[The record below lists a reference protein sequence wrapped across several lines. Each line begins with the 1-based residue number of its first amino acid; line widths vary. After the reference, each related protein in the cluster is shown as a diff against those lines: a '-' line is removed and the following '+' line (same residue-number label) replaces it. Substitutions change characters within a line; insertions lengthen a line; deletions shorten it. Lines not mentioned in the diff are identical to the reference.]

1 MKDKELSEGLPPAA
15 PPAPSPPAPP
25 GPAAKT
31 VFAVRTHGALQV
43 PVIRLGNPDVLV
55 IPGAIHYSRDAV
67 ETETLQWPPKKTQD
81 ATDLPIRLPLTR
93 CRGTGELHLDP
104 SFGEYHVMSLD
115 DEAWI
120 LPRKYFV
127 ACEITLNV
135 VKLMEEGAGTGP
147 PGDTEPL
154 LRVAGTGTLLVIS
167 PGPVERIPLDGAH
180 PLVASPSALLA
191 RESGV
196 RCSGVPQPAGAGET
210 GDTASAPT
218 PRVLRG
224 PGNVLL
230 CPVPNPRSTL
240 CPHAEFIPPP
250 NPEVFQALRRVAI
263 FQELPDEVLEG
274 LARRSVL
281 ESRPARETVFNAGDE
296 AADLYVVESGAVE
309 VLRPAA
315 PPVPPVCISVLGPG
329 ECFGEMAL
337 LSGEP
342 RSATV
347 RTTEAATLVR
357 ITRGDFLHLVSEAS
371 VYRRIVK
378 MLCDRLRSSTTRI
391 EEARRAHLSLSRR
404 LQGYREFEKDRAAG
418 STSAARELEQV
429 IAAAAA
435 CDGPVF
441 VEGEEGSGKSLA
453 CALAIR
459 KSRRAEGPV
468 IVVDCPRGGV
478 TAATEIFGQEEGPEG
493 SAQWG
498 ALELCAEGSVVIEEP
513 QALGPVAR
521 EQLLQALRTGK
532 FRRIGGS
539 SEVPLS
545 ARVFVTRR
553 LKPDE
558 VSHTAAPGLKNLFTG
573 GVISIPPLRNRR
585 KDIPEIVGTLG
596 TKHAEAAGV
605 PNPQISPAAMERLVS
620 YDWPGNVGELDT
632 VIRRAFTLAPE
643 GRIDAEHILIH
654 LPPGI
659 KQGKVDLFRLPWL
672 KAFLKSSFYPLILQ
686 IPALFV
692 LGLIAVY
699 CFVGPQSE
707 DNFALTLTWPIW
719 WAALPLSFL
728 FLGRIWCSICPFALV
743 SSGIQ
748 KAGGLKLPIPKFF
761 RRLEIWPMT
770 FLFLFLTWAD
780 EYWHYPDYPW
790 MTGVVLVSVFGGTV
804 LMSLIFER
812 RTWCRY
818 FCPLGGVNGVY
829 SSASFLE
836 LRTNIDVCSNECTD
850 HRCIAG
856 DNRRPCPMLERP
868 LAMDTNQN
876 CNLCMNCLKVCP
888 HGAVHLYL
896 RKPGAEM
903 WEMRKPLLSAGVLA
917 VLLSGAMLLHA
928 FCKYLGA
935 WGLGLKDAPPA
946 IWFGLATDEAA
957 WTLGYILMLV
967 AVMGIVMTAAAVSTG
982 MENGVFSSNLA
993 HYGLTFAVMAVL
1005 QHITLEGAE
1014 FFAEGIPDG
1023 VALVAGWLGGN
1034 ADPEAYV
1041 LFTPLLVRLVQVF
1054 LGVCALVLTLYA
1066 IDRVSKQRGEEGR
1079 RSPGALPFH
1088 AAAAL
1093 LGAMFV
1099 VFIVTAPLSPPGEA
1113 PAEKP
1118 PAAVQP
1124 APPGAPAAPAPAAPR
1139 PRPATLRWTNPGDPG
1154 PDAPSGGTRAAGARG
1169 RHAARVGHPTSVKKG
1184 FGYHL

>member
-1 MKDKELSEGLPPAA
+1 MKEKELPAGT
-15 PPAPSPPAPP
+15 PSPPSPAPPPTGSP

-31 VFAVRTHGALQV
+31 VFAIHPHGTLQV
-43 PVIRLGNPDVLV
+43 PVIRLAAPDVLV
-55 IPGAIHYSRDAV
+55 IPGAVHYTRGAV

-104 SFGEYHVMSLD
+104 SFGEYHVLCLD
-115 DEAWI
+115 DDAWI
-120 LPRKYFV
+120 LPRKNFV

-135 VKLMEEGAGTGP
+135 VKLLEDGTEAGSS
-147 PGDTEPL
+147 GDLGPL
-154 LRVAGTGTLLVIS
+154 LRVAGTGTLLIVS
-167 PGPVERIPLDGAH
+167 PGPVKRVQLDGAH
-180 PLVASPSALLA
+180 PLTASSSALLA

-196 RCSGVPQPAGAGET
+196 RCAEIPTTPGAGGT
-210 GDTASAPT
+210 SSLP
-218 PRVLRG
+218 PLRILRG

-230 CPVPNPRSTL
+230 CPVPNPRSAL

-250 NPEVFQALRRVAI
+250 NPEVFQALRRVEI
-263 FQELPDEVLEG
+263 FQDLPDEVLEG
-274 LARRSVL
+274 LARRSVW
-281 ESRPARETVFNAGDE
+281 ETRPAKETVFNAGDE

-309 VLRPAA
+309 VLRSAA
-315 PPVPPVCISVLGPG
+315 PPAPPVCISVLGPG

-347 RTTEAATLVR
+347 KTTEPTALVR
-357 ITRGDFLHLVSEAS
+357 ITRGDFLHLVAEAS

-378 MLCDRLRSSTTRI
+378 MLCDRLRFSTTRI
-391 EEARRAHLSLSRR
+391 EEARRAQLSLSRR
-404 LQGYREFEKDRAAG
+404 FQGYREFEKDRAAG
-418 STSAARELEQV
+418 TTSAARELEQM
-429 IAAAAA
+429 IAAVAA

-441 VEGEEGSGKSLA
+441 VEGEEGTGKSLA

-468 IVVDCPRGGV
+468 IVVDCSRGGV
-478 TAATEIFGQEEGPEG
+478 TAAADIFGQEEGPEG
-493 SAQWG
+493 AAQWG

-521 EQLLQALRTGK
+521 DRLLQVLRSGK
-532 FRRIGGS
+532 FLRIGGS
-539 SEVPLS
+539 AEVPLT

-558 VSHTAAPGLKNLFTG
+558 VSHAAAPGLKALFTG

-585 KDIPEIVGTLG
+585 KDIPEIVSTLG
-596 TKHAEAAGV
+596 AKHAETAGV

-620 YDWPGNVGELDT
+620 YDWPGNVGELDA

-643 GRIDAEHILIH
+643 GRIDAEHILIR

-659 KQGKVDLFRLPWL
+659 KQGKADLFRFPWL
-672 KAFLKSSFYPLILQ
+672 KTFLKSPIYPLILQ
-686 IPALFV
+686 VPALLI

-699 CFVGPQSE
+699 CFAGPQSE
-707 DNFALTLTWPIW
+707 DNFALKLTWPIW

-728 FLGRIWCSICPFALV
+728 FLGRIWCSVCPFALV

-748 KAGGLKLPIPKFF
+748 KVGGLNLPIPKFF
-761 RRLEIWPMT
+761 RRLEIWPMAV
-770 FLFLFLTWAD
+770 LFLFLTWAD
-780 EYWHYPDYPW
+780 EFWHYPDYPW

-804 LMSLIFER
+804 LLSLIFER
-812 RTWCRY
+812 RAWCRY

-836 LRTNIDVCSNECTD
+836 LRTNIDVCASECTD
-850 HRCIAG
+850 HRCIAP

-896 RKPGAEM
+896 RKPGAEI

-917 VLLSGAMLLHA
+917 VLLAGAMLLHA

-946 IWFGLATDEAA
+946 VWFGLATDESA
-957 WTLGYILMLV
+957 WTLGYILMLT
-967 AVMGIVMTAAAVSTG
+967 AVMGIVMVAAAVSTG
-982 MENGVFSSNLA
+982 MENGVFGSNLA

-1005 QHITLEGAE
+1005 QHIALEGAE
-1014 FFAEGIPDG
+1014 FFAEGIPEG
-1023 VALVAGWLGGN
+1023 VALVSGWLGGN
-1034 ADPEAYV
+1034 PDPGTYA

-1054 LGVCALVLTLYA
+1054 LGICALVLTLYA
-1066 IDRVSKQRGEEGR
+1066 IDRVSKQRGEDGK

-1099 VFIVTAPLSPPGEA
+1099 LFIVTAPLSPPEA
-1113 PAEKP
+1113 GPAEKP

-1124 APPGAPAAPAPAAPR
+1124 APPATPAAVGE
-1139 PRPATLRWTNPGDPG
+1139 T
-1154 PDAPSGGTRAAGARG
+1154 ARG
-1169 RHAARVGHPTSVKKG
+1169 FNILEA
-1184 FGYHL
+1184 